1 MSDGKGAPHSL
12 HIPLDADND
21 LAADFERVRQAQAER
36 NATGKTGGK
45 GFDPSSQRT
54 NSDKVSLSENFD
66 KELYGDESKDK
77 YAGYH
82 SSIPAADDEDEDMDM
97 DGEGGGGGRTLVGQY
112 TATSAQINEWAQGG
126 TAEDDILDSREK
138 QAQIAN
144 RETDYQKRRFKRELS
159 PGRGEDRSYREVMAE
174 REIEREE
181 ERVQRLLEDKKKE
194 AIAKGDDDEM
204 DGVEHQATLKDDSG
218 ENGANGTKAVEAPKP
233 RAKKR
238 RWDTAKTVDGSE
250 ANGDAAVNGEADT
263 NGHAADGEGPLKKSR
278 WNVEPE
284 PVSAPAAPTKRSKWD
299 MVSTQDSAAPNGGVN
314 GAATPAP
321 GVMTFGTD
329 VSSRNAPLSD
339 EELNEMLPS
348 EGYKILDPPPGYE
361 PLRAPAKRLAPPQT
375 PVNTGGF
382 MMQEPVDAR
391 QMGKQ
396 LPSDI
401 PGVGDLQ
408 FFKAE
413 DMAYF
418 GKLVDNAD
426 ENEMSVDEL
435 KERKI
440 MRLLLKVKNGTPPM
454 RKTALR
460 HITDNARVFGAGPLF
475 DQILPLLMEK
485 SLEDQERHLLVKVI
499 DRVLYKLDDLVR
511 PYVHKIL
518 VVIEP
523 LLIDQDYYAR
533 VEGREII
540 SNLSKAAGLAHMI
553 STMRPDIDHQ
563 DEYVRNTTARAF
575 AVVASALGIPTLLPF
590 LKAVCKSKK
599 SWQARHTGVK
609 IIQQIPI
616 LMGCAVLPHL
626 KGLVDCI
633 GDNLNDEQMKVRTVT
648 SLALA
653 ALAEASN
660 PFGIESF
667 DPILHSLWTG
677 ARKQRGKGLA
687 GFLKAV
693 GYIIPLMDEEYS
705 NYFTSQIME
714 VLLREFQSPDE
725 EMKKVVLKV
734 ISQCSGTSGVTSAYL
749 KETVLPDFFKSFWVR
764 RMALDKRNYKQVV
777 ETTVDLGNKV
787 GVGEIVERIVN
798 NLKDESEAY
807 RKMTVETIEKVIS
820 AMGAA
825 DINERLE
832 ERLVDGILH
841 AFQEQSVEDIVLLNG
856 FGTVVNALGTRCKPY
871 LPQIVS
877 TILWRLNNKSA
888 TVRQQAADLV
898 TRIAIVMKQ
907 CGEDGLMGKL
917 GTVLYEYL
925 GEEYPEVLGSILGA
939 MRSIVTVVGISSMQ
953 PPIRDLLPR
962 LTPILRNRHEKVQE
976 NTIDLVGR
984 IADRGPESVNAR
996 EWMRICF
1003 ELLDMLKAHKKGI
1016 RRAANNTFGF
1026 IAKAIGP
1033 QDVLATLLNNL
1044 RVQERQSRVCTAV
1057 AIGIVAETCAP
1068 FTVLPALMN
1077 EYRVPELNVQNGVL
1091 KSLSFLFEYIGE
1103 MAKDY
1108 VYAVTPLLED
1118 ALVDRD
1124 QVHRQTAASVVK
1136 HVALGVVGLGCEDAM
1151 LHLLNLL
1158 YPNLFETS
1166 PHVIDRVIEAI
1177 DAVRLAVG
1185 TGVVMNYVWAG
1196 LFHPARKA
1204 RKQFDSIADDVE
1216 RHFDL
1221 VASHLREWI
1230 PHETPLSRPSP
1241 APLPPPTTLQVAQ
1254 RWIARN
1260 RAVSAAVLAFLVT
1273 GSVGGWVY
1281 VRSQRSRRKRRA
1293 RKSPSGA
1300 RTDVVVVAGGVA
1312 DPLTSALYLDLERR
1326 GYVVYVVANTAEDE
1340 RYIRSQSRADL
1351 LPLQL
1356 DLVDPGRA
1364 GQQMRRFGELL
1375 GREHRAFE
1383 GAEAHLLRFVG
1394 LVVVPST
1401 SSPEPA
1407 RIEEVGSEEWSD
1419 ALNAKVLNTIAT
1431 AQLFLP
1437 AVVAQKAK
1445 ILLLA
1450 PSVTPALKL
1459 PGHAVQSTVY
1469 GALEGFTSTLSA
1481 EMLEEGVSVSKFKLG
1496 NIDIPAVTAKQRR
1509 EAAGGQAVS
1518 RVKATPVRKLQDAV
1532 FDALVARPGRG
1543 RGTWYVGRGSLAYE
1557 VVGNWVPQGVVGW
1570 MMGGR
1575 SRARGVEEREEE
1587 GMGSSAG
1594 SLTWEKVEQ
1603 EE

>member
-1 MSDGKGAPHSL
+1 MSD
-12 HIPLDADND
+12 
-21 LAADFERVRQAQAER
+21 ADFERVRAAQAER
-36 NATGKTGGK
+36 NAASGKK
-45 GFDPSSQRT
+45 GLSDSSQRT
-54 NSDKVSLSENFD
+54 NTTRGHSLAANFD
-66 KELYGDESKDK
+66 KDLYGDDATNKF
-77 YAGYH
+77 AGYNT
-82 SSIPAADDEDEDMDM
+82 SIAADDDVDM
-97 DGEGGGGGRTLVGQY
+97 DGEDENAGRLVGQY
-112 TATSAQINEWAQGG
+112 TATAAQIGEWAHGE
-126 TAEDDILDSREK
+126 TAEEDILQSREK
-138 QAQIAN
+138 QAQIAS
-144 RETDYQKRRFKRELS
+144 RETDYQKQRFKRGVNGDEK
-159 PGRGEDRSYREVMAE
+159 SYREVMQQ
-174 REIEREE
+174 RELEREE
-181 ERVQRLLEDKKKE
+181 ERVQKLIVEQQKE
-194 AIAKGDDDEM
+194 KIANGEDDDM
-204 DGVEHQATLKDDSG
+204 DDRDQPLALGDREDSPETEEQTQARKSRTRKRRWDSG
-218 ENGANGTKAVEAPKP
+218 TEDTDGAETNGANGHASNEAAAA
-233 RAKKR
+233 AKKSS
-238 RWDTAKTVDGSE
+238 RWDSTPAPE
-250 ANGDAAVNGEADT
+250 GEA
-263 NGHAADGEGPLKKSR
+263 ASAKRKK
-278 WNVEPE
+278 
-284 PVSAPAAPTKRSKWD
+284 KWD
-299 MVSTQDSAAPNGGVN
+299 QVTTGAPPGTSTSTAVD
-314 GAATPAP
+314 ATPAKP
-321 GVMTFGTD
+321 VAGVGFGTD
-329 VSSRNAPLSD
+329 VSGRNAPLSD
-339 EELNEMLPS
+339 EELDEMLPS
-348 EGYKILDPPPGYE
+348 EGYKILEPPPGYE
-361 PLRAPAKRLAPPQT
+361 PLRAPSRRIT
-375 PVNTGGF
+375 PAATPAHTGGF
-382 MMQEPVDAR
+382 MMQEPVNPR
-391 QMGKQ
+391 SMGKQ

-418 GKLVDNAD
+418 GRLVDGAD
-426 ENEMSVDEL
+426 ENDLSNEEL
-435 KERKI
+435 KQRKI

-460 HITDNARVFGAGPLF
+460 QLTDNARIFGAGPLF

-540 SNLSKAAGLAHMI
+540 SNLAKAAGLAHMI
-553 STMRPDIDHQ
+553 STMRPDIDHV

-575 AVVASALGIPTLLPF
+575 AVVAQALGIPTLLPF

-609 IIQQIPI
+609 IVQQIPI

-633 GDNLNDEQMKVRTVT
+633 GENLNDEQAKVRTVT
-648 SLALA
+648 ALALA

-667 DPILHSLWTG
+667 DDILNPLWTG

-693 GYIIPLMDEEYS
+693 GYIIPLMDEEYG
-705 NYFTSQIME
+705 NYYTGQIME
-714 VLLREFQSPDE
+714 ILLREFQSPDE

-734 ISQCSGTSGVTSAYL
+734 ISQCAGGNGVTAQYL
-749 KETVLPDFFKSFWVR
+749 KDTVLNDFFKSFWVR

-777 ETTVDLGNKV
+777 ETTVDLGQKV

-841 AFQEQSVEDIVLLNG
+841 SFQEQSVEDVVLLNG

-888 TVRQQAADLV
+888 TVRQQAADLI

-907 CGEDGLMGKL
+907 CDEDALLGKL
-917 GTVLYEYL
+917 GSVLYEYL

-939 MRSIVTVVGISSMQ
+939 MRSIVTVVGIASMQ
-953 PPIRDLLPR
+953 PPIKDLLPR
-962 LTPILRNRHEKVQE
+962 LTPVLRNRHEKVQE

-1091 KSLSFLFEYIGE
+1091 KALSFLFEYIGE

-1108 VYAVTPLLED
+1108 VYAVTPILED
-1118 ALVDRD
+1118 ALIDRD

-1136 HVALGVVGLGCEDAM
+1136 HLALGVVGLGCEDAM

-1158 YPNLFETS
+1158 HPNLFETS
-1166 PHVIDRVIEAI
+1166 PHVIDRVIEAV
-1177 DAVRLAVG
+1177 DAIRLAVG
-1185 TGVVMNYVWAG
+1185 TGAVMNYVWAG
-1196 LFHPARKA
+1196 LFHPARRVRTPYWRLYNDA
-1204 RKQFDSIADDVE
+1204 YVQSAD
-1216 RHFDL
+1216 
-1221 VASHLREWI
+1221 A
-1230 PHETPLSRPSP
+1230 
-1241 APLPPPTTLQVAQ
+1241 
-1254 RWIARN
+1254 
-1260 RAVSAAVLAFLVT
+1260 
-1273 GSVGGWVY
+1273 
-1281 VRSQRSRRKRRA
+1281 
-1293 RKSPSGA
+1293 
-1300 RTDVVVVAGGVA
+1300 
-1312 DPLTSALYLDLERR
+1312 
-1326 GYVVYVVANTAEDE
+1326 
-1340 RYIRSQSRADL
+1340 
-1351 LPLQL
+1351 
-1356 DLVDPGRA
+1356 
-1364 GQQMRRFGELL
+1364 M
-1375 GREHRAFE
+1375 
-1383 GAEAHLLRFVG
+1383 
-1394 LVVVPST
+1394 VPYY
-1401 SSPEPA
+1401 
-1407 RIEEVGSEEWSD
+1407 
-1419 ALNAKVLNTIAT
+1419 
-1431 AQLFLP
+1431 P
-1437 AVVAQKAK
+1437 AVEDDKMK
-1445 ILLLA
+1445 
-1450 PSVTPALKL
+1450 
-1459 PGHAVQSTVY
+1459 
-1469 GALEGFTSTLSA
+1469 
-1481 EMLEEGVSVSKFKLG
+1481 
-1496 NIDIPAVTAKQRR
+1496 
-1509 EAAGGQAVS
+1509 
-1518 RVKATPVRKLQDAV
+1518 
-1532 FDALVARPGRG
+1532 RPE
-1543 RGTWYVGRGSLAYE
+1543 LM
-1557 VVGNWVPQGVVGW
+1557 VVI
-1570 MMGGR
+1570 
-1575 SRARGVEEREEE
+1575 
-1587 GMGSSAG
+1587 
-1594 SLTWEKVEQ
+1594 
-1603 EE
+1603 

>member
-1 MSDGKGAPHSL
+1 MSD
-12 HIPLDADND
+12 
-21 LAADFERVRQAQAER
+21 ADFEKVRKAQAER
-36 NATGKTGGK
+36 NAAGKKGGRGDNQRSNNTK
-45 GFDPSSQRT
+45 QSLTEAFDKDLYGNDS
-54 NSDKVSLSENFD
+54 SDKFAGYNTSIAVDED
-66 KELYGDESKDK
+66 DTMADGDED
-77 YAGYH
+77 G
-82 SSIPAADDEDEDMDM
+82 DE
-97 DGEGGGGGRTLVGQY
+97 GRLVGQY
-112 TATSAQINEWAQGG
+112 TATAAQMNEWAQGG
-126 TAEDDILDSREK
+126 TAEEDILQSREK

-144 RETDYQKRRFKRELS
+144 RETDYQKRRFRRNLEGEGEGQTYRETMQQREL
-159 PGRGEDRSYREVMAE
+159 
-174 REIEREE
+174 EREE
-181 ERVQRLLEDKKKE
+181 ERVRNLIEDQNKQK
-194 AIAKGDDDEM
+194 IANGDDDEM
-204 DGVEHQATLKDDSG
+204 DGVVEHKATLKDGSAHDAQK
-218 ENGANGTKAVEAPKP
+218 ENGDAEATKP
-233 RAKKR
+233 RTRKR
-238 RWDTAKTVDGSE
+238 RWDVSAETSAT
-250 ANGDAAVNGEADT
+250 NGAVVNGEAT
-263 NGHAADGEGPLKKSR
+263 NGDSASKKSR
-278 WNVEPE
+278 WDATPTADGE
-284 PVSAPAAPTKRSKWD
+284 AASKKRSKWD
-299 MVSTQDSAAPNGGVN
+299 QAPTTSG
-314 GAATPAP
+314 ATPAVGP
-321 GVMTFGTD
+321 ATPAQPMVGFGTD
-329 VSSRNAPLSD
+329 VSAGRNAPLSD
-339 EELNEMLPS
+339 EELDAMLPS
-348 EGYKILDPPPGYE
+348 EGYRILDPPPGYE
-361 PLRAPAKRLAPPQT
+361 PLRAPARRVAPSAT
-375 PVNTGGF
+375 PVPDGSF
-382 MMQEPVDAR
+382 MNQQSVDAR
-391 QMGKQ
+391 AMGKQ

-413 DMAYF
+413 DMTYF
-418 GKLVDNAD
+418 GKLVDGAD
-426 ENEMSVDEL
+426 ENELSVEEL
-435 KERKI
+435 KQRKI

-460 HITDNARVFGAGPLF
+460 QLTDNARHFGAGPLF

-499 DRVLYKLDDLVR
+499 DRILYKLDDLVR

-553 STMRPDIDHQ
+553 STMRPDIDHV

-633 GDNLNDEQMKVRTVT
+633 GENLNDEQAKVRTVT

-653 ALAEASN
+653 ALAEASH

-667 DPILHSLWTG
+667 DDILNPLWTG

-693 GYIIPLMDEEYS
+693 GFIIPLMDEEYS
-705 NYFTSQIME
+705 NYYTSQIME
-714 VLLREFQSPDE
+714 IILREFQSPDE

-734 ISQCSGTSGVTSAYL
+734 VSQCAGVSGVTAQYL
-749 KETVLPDFFKSFWVR
+749 RDNVLNEFFKSFWVR
-764 RMALDKRNYKQVV
+764 RMALDRRNYKQVV
-777 ETTVDLGNKV
+777 ETTCDLGNKV
-787 GVGEIVERIVN
+787 GVGEIVERIVG

-841 AFQEQSVEDIVLLNG
+841 AFQEQSVEDVVLLNG

-939 MRSIVTVVGISSMQ
+939 MRSIVTVVGINSMQ
-953 PPIRDLLPR
+953 PPIKDLLPR

-1108 VYAVTPLLED
+1108 VYAVTPLIED
-1118 ALVDRD
+1118 ALIDRD

-1136 HVALGVVGLGCEDAM
+1136 HIALGVVGLGCEDAM

-1158 YPNLFETS
+1158 FPNIFETS

-1177 DAVRLAVG
+1177 EAVRVSVG
-1185 TGVVMNYVWAG
+1185 VGAVMNYVWAG
-1196 LFHPARKA
+1196 LFHPARKVRVPYWRLYNDA
-1204 RKQFDSIADDVE
+1204 YVLSADAMVPYYPPLDG
-1216 RHFDL
+1216 
-1221 VASHLREWI
+1221 SKLR
-1230 PHETPLSRPSP
+1230 RPE
-1241 APLPPPTTLQVAQ
+1241 LQV
-1254 RWIARN
+1254 
-1260 RAVSAAVLAFLVT
+1260 VL
-1273 GSVGGWVY
+1273 
-1281 VRSQRSRRKRRA
+1281 
-1293 RKSPSGA
+1293 
-1300 RTDVVVVAGGVA
+1300 
-1312 DPLTSALYLDLERR
+1312 
-1326 GYVVYVVANTAEDE
+1326 
-1340 RYIRSQSRADL
+1340 
-1351 LPLQL
+1351 
-1356 DLVDPGRA
+1356 
-1364 GQQMRRFGELL
+1364 
-1375 GREHRAFE
+1375 
-1383 GAEAHLLRFVG
+1383 
-1394 LVVVPST
+1394 
-1401 SSPEPA
+1401 
-1407 RIEEVGSEEWSD
+1407 
-1419 ALNAKVLNTIAT
+1419 
-1431 AQLFLP
+1431 
-1437 AVVAQKAK
+1437 
-1445 ILLLA
+1445 
-1450 PSVTPALKL
+1450 
-1459 PGHAVQSTVY
+1459 
-1469 GALEGFTSTLSA
+1469 
-1481 EMLEEGVSVSKFKLG
+1481 
-1496 NIDIPAVTAKQRR
+1496 
-1509 EAAGGQAVS
+1509 
-1518 RVKATPVRKLQDAV
+1518 
-1532 FDALVARPGRG
+1532 
-1543 RGTWYVGRGSLAYE
+1543 
-1557 VVGNWVPQGVVGW
+1557 
-1570 MMGGR
+1570 
-1575 SRARGVEEREEE
+1575 
-1587 GMGSSAG
+1587 
-1594 SLTWEKVEQ
+1594 
-1603 EE
+1603 

>member
-1 MSDGKGAPHSL
+1 MPSASKRSAKGA
-12 HIPLDADND
+12 
-21 LAADFERVRQAQAER
+21 
-36 NATGKTGGK
+36 
-45 GFDPSSQRT
+45 SSQRT
-54 NSDKVSLSENFD
+54 DNTKASLTENFD
-66 KELYGDESKDK
+66 KELYGGDDSRDR
-77 YAGYH
+77 YVT
-82 SSIPAADDEDEDMDM
+82 SIPADDEEDMDVDEEEN
-97 DGEGGGGGRTLVGQY
+97 DGDGRLVGQY
-112 TATSAQINEWAQGG
+112 TATTAQVNEWAHGG
-126 TAEDDILDSREK
+126 AAEDDILESKEK
-138 QAQIAN
+138 QAQIAS
-144 RETDYQKRRFKRELS
+144 RESDYQKQRFKRALS
-159 PGRGEDRSYREVMAE
+159 PSRGEDKSYSEVMAE
-174 REIEREE
+174 RDLEREE
-181 ERVQRLLEDKKKE
+181 AKVRREIEEKNKE
-194 AIAKGDDDEM
+194 KIARGDDDEEM
-204 DGVEHQATLKDDSG
+204 DGGEHQALLKD
-218 ENGANGTKAVEAPKP
+218 GANGHAEEDKP
-233 RAKKR
+233 RPRKR
-238 RWDTAKTVDGSE
+238 RWDTGAEESA
-250 ANGDAAVNGEADT
+250 ANGDATHAEGTNGEAAT
-263 NGHAADGEGPLKKSR
+263 NGEKPSRRSRWDTAAALETEGTNGDAEHKKSR
-278 WNVEPE
+278 WDTT
-284 PVSAPAAPTKRSKWD
+284 AAPDAVAAPPKKRSKWD
-299 MVSTQDSAAPNGGVN
+299 QVTFTSGNTPAGGV
-314 GAATPAP
+314 GPSATPAQP
-321 GVMTFGTD
+321 AITFGTD
-329 VSSRNAPLSD
+329 ISSRNAPLSD
-339 EELNEMLPS
+339 EELDEMLPS
-348 EGYKILDPPPGYE
+348 EGYKVLIAPPGYE
-361 PLRAPAKRLAPPQT
+361 PLRAPARRVAAAQT
-375 PVNTGGF
+375 PANTGGF
-382 MMQEPVDAR
+382 MMQEPVDPR
-391 QMGKQ
+391 SMGKQ

-413 DMAYF
+413 DMTYF
-418 GKLVDNAD
+418 GKLVDGAD
-426 ENEMSVDEL
+426 ENELSVEEL
-435 KERKI
+435 KQRKI

-460 HITDNARVFGAGPLF
+460 QITDNARHFGAGPLF

-553 STMRPDIDHQ
+553 ATMRPDIDHV

-590 LKAVCKSKK
+590 LRAVCKSKK

-626 KGLVDCI
+626 KGLVECI
-633 GDNLNDEQMKVRTVT
+633 GENLNDEQTKVRTVT

-667 DPILHSLWTG
+667 DEILNPLWTG

-705 NYFTSQIME
+705 NYYTSQIME
-714 VLLREFQSPDE
+714 ILLREFQSPDE

-734 ISQCSGTSGVTSAYL
+734 VSQCAGTSGVTSQYL

-787 GVGEIVERIVN
+787 GVGEIVERVVN

-807 RKMTVETIEKVIS
+807 RKMTVETIEKVVS

-841 AFQEQSVEDIVLLNG
+841 AFQEQSVEDIILLNG
-856 FGTVVNALGTRCKPY
+856 FGTIVNALGARCKPY

-877 TILWRLNNKSA
+877 TILWRLNNKSP

-907 CGEDGLMGKL
+907 CGEDGLIVKL
-917 GTVLYEYL
+917 GTILYEQL
-925 GEEYPEVLGSILGA
+925 GEEYPEVLGSVLGA
-939 MRSIVTVVGISSMQ
+939 MRSIVTVVGISQMQ
-953 PPIRDLLPR
+953 PPIRDVLPR

-1091 KSLSFLFEYIGE
+1091 KALSFLFEYIGE
-1103 MAKDY
+1103 MGKDY

-1118 ALVDRD
+1118 ALIDRD
-1124 QVHRQTAASVVK
+1124 QVHRQTAAAVVK

-1151 LHLLNLL
+1151 VHLLNLL

-1177 DAVRLAVG
+1177 DAIRLAVG
-1185 TGVVMNYVWAG
+1185 TGTVMNYVWAG
-1196 LFHPARKA
+1196 LFHPARKVRTPYWRLYNEA
-1204 RKQFDSIADDVE
+1204 YVQSADAMV
-1216 RHFDL
+1216 
-1221 VASHLREWI
+1221 
-1230 PHETPLSRPSP
+1230 PYYPPLE
-1241 APLPPPTTLQVAQ
+1241 
-1254 RWIARN
+1254 N
-1260 RAVSAAVLAFLVT
+1260 
-1273 GSVGGWVY
+1273 
-1281 VRSQRSRRKRRA
+1281 
-1293 RKSPSGA
+1293 
-1300 RTDVVVVAGGVA
+1300 
-1312 DPLTSALYLDLERR
+1312 
-1326 GYVVYVVANTAEDE
+1326 
-1340 RYIRSQSRADL
+1340 
-1351 LPLQL
+1351 
-1356 DLVDPGRA
+1356 
-1364 GQQMRRFGELL
+1364 
-1375 GREHRAFE
+1375 
-1383 GAEAHLLRFVG
+1383 
-1394 LVVVPST
+1394 
-1401 SSPEPA
+1401 
-1407 RIEEVGSEEWSD
+1407 D
-1419 ALNAKVLNTIAT
+1419 AL
-1431 AQLFLP
+1431 
-1437 AVVAQKAK
+1437 
-1445 ILLLA
+1445 
-1450 PSVTPALKL
+1450 
-1459 PGHAVQSTVY
+1459 
-1469 GALEGFTSTLSA
+1469 
-1481 EMLEEGVSVSKFKLG
+1481 
-1496 NIDIPAVTAKQRR
+1496 RR
-1509 EAAGGQAVS
+1509 DELMIVI
-1518 RVKATPVRKLQDAV
+1518 
-1532 FDALVARPGRG
+1532 
-1543 RGTWYVGRGSLAYE
+1543 
-1557 VVGNWVPQGVVGW
+1557 
-1570 MMGGR
+1570 
-1575 SRARGVEEREEE
+1575 
-1587 GMGSSAG
+1587 
-1594 SLTWEKVEQ
+1594 
-1603 EE
+1603 